1 MEAVTGEKSL
11 ILGCASTGAK
21 FTPGNH
27 RATGDALLDQ
37 ISTGMTIKNSP
48 MALLAEAEALY
59 GMGCRYYHYHARN
72 PQTHE
77 QSTSNDIYQQISRPL
92 QRRCKEML
100 ISFGASRNGPEVRES
115 IRRFGEWERISQSS
129 LPLHLGGAHFVTVQ
143 AAVELQLMCE
153 VERQYGDLRP
163 EFVDSEGFA
172 RIVAD
177 YRPSDR
183 LTTTSLET
191 YSTSNGADYGR
202 TSPLIQFEVY
212 RSAIQARQR
221 LGLFHEVEWVQFP
234 RSYAMTR
241 YAVEHPQ
248 IRLGGS
254 GQLNI
259 TLLFGFSPRLPF
271 PKSYAEFKRVVDA
284 ARKLEYDLT
293 GPGVKKRHVT
303 VTVGAAVLPEQAGRH
318 VAPLDVGVRR
328 GRTACALRRL
338 ATYASQP
345 DSGVDVLR
353 FGMEDTPYA
362 VSVGDGPDGALRLA
376 DNCELAEIVI
386 GEMAANGARVETDH
400 DVIFE
405 RMGLNWVRRN
415 LFFEQRQRPLGRP
428 AEPLEDMALQSV

>member
-1 MEAVTGEKSL
+1 MTGGKSL

-27 RATGDALLDQ
+27 RATGDVLLDQ
-37 ISTGMTIKNSP
+37 ISTGTTIKNSP
-48 MALLAEAEALY
+48 LALIAEAEALY

-72 PQTHE
+72 PRTHE

-100 ISFGASRNGPEVRES
+100 ISFGASRNGPEVREA
-115 IRRFGEWERISQSS
+115 IARFGEWERISQSS
-129 LPLHLGGAHFVTVQ
+129 LPLHLGGAHFVTIQ

-153 VERQYGDLRP
+153 VERQYGDVGLD
-163 EFVDSEGFA
+163 FVDSERFA
-172 RIVAD
+172 KIVAD

-212 RSAIQARQR
+212 RSAVRARQQ

-254 GQLNI
+254 GQLNV

-271 PKSYAEFKRVVDA
+271 PRSYAEFKQVVDT
-284 ARKLEYDLT
+284 ARKLEYDLAE
-293 GPGVKKRHVT
+293 PGVKKRHVT
-303 VTVGAAVLPEQAGRH
+303 VTVGAAVLPEQAGQH
-318 VAPLDVGVRR
+318 VAPLDVGARR

-338 ATYASQP
+338 ATYAAQP

-362 VSVGDGPDGALRLA
+362 VTEAGGGDRGGLLRLA

-386 GEMAANGARVETDH
+386 NELAVNGASVETDH
-400 DVIFE
+400 DTIFD
-405 RMGLNWVRRN
+405 RMGLNWVKRN
-415 LFFEQRQRPLGRP
+415 LFHEQRQRPLGRP
-428 AEPLEDMALQSV
+428 ARPADDRALQSV

>member
-1 MEAVTGEKSL
+1 M
-11 ILGCASTGAK
+11 
-21 FTPGNH
+21 
-27 RATGDALLDQ
+27 LLDQ
-37 ISTGMTIKNSP
+37 ISTGATIKNSP
-48 MALLAEAEALY
+48 LALIAEAEALS

-72 PQTHE
+72 PRTHE
-77 QSTSNDIYQQISRPL
+77 QSTSNDIYQEISRSL
-92 QRRCKEML
+92 QHRCKEML

-115 IRRFGEWERISQSS
+115 IQRFGEWERISQSS

-153 VERQYGDLRP
+153 AERRFGEMGPDL
-163 EFVDSEGFA
+163 VDSERFLE
-172 RIVAD
+172 IVED

-183 LTTTSLET
+183 LTRTSLET
-191 YSTSNGADYGR
+191 YSTTNGADYGR

-212 RSAIQARQR
+212 RSAVQARQR

-271 PKSYAEFKRVVDA
+271 PRSYAEFKQVVDA
-284 ARKLEYDLT
+284 ARRLEYDLAD
-293 GPGVKKRHVT
+293 PKVKRRHVT
-303 VTVGAAVLPEQAGRH
+303 VSVGAAVLPEHAAGH
-318 VAPLDVGVRR
+318 VAPLDVGTRR
-328 GRTACALRRL
+328 GRAVSALERL
-338 ATYASQP
+338 AAYAAQP
-345 DSGVDVLR
+345 DSGVDVIR

-362 VSVGDGPDGALRLA
+362 VTVDEGGRGHLRLA

-386 GEMAANGARVETDH
+386 REIHANGARVETDH
-400 DVIFE
+400 EVIFE
-405 RMGLNWVRRN
+405 RMGLNWVRRS
-415 LFFEQRQRPLGRP
+415 LFFEQRRRPLGRP
-428 AEPLEDMALQSV
+428 EESSDLGAVLQHV